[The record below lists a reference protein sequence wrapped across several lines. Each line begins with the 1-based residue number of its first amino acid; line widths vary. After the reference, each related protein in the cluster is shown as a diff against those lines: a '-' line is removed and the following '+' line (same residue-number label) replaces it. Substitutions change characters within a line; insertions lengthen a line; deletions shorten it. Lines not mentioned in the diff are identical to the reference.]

1 MAAESSLG
9 TRQFRVRLLGIDRP
23 KPWRRTFI
31 LAFAV
36 FILERAIP
44 AEVMVQD
51 LTLLSLAEISAHL
64 QLAVLRIDA
73 LVKNE
78 MIEQTQWWL
87 IGIIIGT
94 GILIIGCCW
103 AILFFWLNICVR
115 KESFPQVDRVEA
127 KEENMRLE
135 EVVERQTSPSA
146 PPLNLS
152 QKVDETENIPTTI
165 SSHLSG
171 SGLKITIT

>member
-1 MAAESSLG
+1 
-9 TRQFRVRLLGIDRP
+9 
-23 KPWRRTFI
+23 
-31 LAFAV
+31 
-36 FILERAIP
+36 
-44 AEVMVQD
+44 MVQD
-51 LTLLSLAEISAHL
+51 LSLLSLAEISAHL

-115 KESFPQVDRVEA
+115 KENFPQVDRVEA

-135 EVVERQTSPSA
+135 EFYKLQIVKLELKINLVLQIVEIRIQIVVERQTSPTA

-152 QKVDETENIPTTI
+152 QKVDETENISTTI

-171 SGLKITIT
+171 